1 MQEQDIQ
8 AWERELEHSQM
19 MQKQREGWELKEGW
33 DGKVPVKEKPKTL
46 RDILVEHG
54 IGAFKEQDNE
64 K

>member
-8 AWERELEHSQM
+8 AWEREINHAAK
-19 MQKQREGWELKEGW
+19 MQEQR
-33 DGKVPVKEKPKTL
+33 KEKPKNL

-54 IGAFKEQDNE
+54 IGAFKEENNE